1 MPGGPFPAKWRDR
14 LVAVEVASGSDFVG
28 RVIGS
33 NEGGCVIVREVV
45 EGDNPEPVARQYL
58 YPWSSIRSIKL
69 LDEPEGED
77 DELLM
82 GGAW

>member
-1 MPGGPFPAKWRDR
+1 
-14 LVAVEVASGSDFVG
+14 
-28 RVIGS
+28 
-33 NEGGCVIVREVV
+33 
-45 EGDNPEPVARQYL
+45 L